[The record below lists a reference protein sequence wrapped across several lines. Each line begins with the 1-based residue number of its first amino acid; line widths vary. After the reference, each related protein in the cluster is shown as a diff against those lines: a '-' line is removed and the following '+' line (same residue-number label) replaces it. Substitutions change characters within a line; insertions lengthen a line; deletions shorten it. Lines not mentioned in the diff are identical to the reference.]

1 MGGGKAEIH
10 ETALVHPGARLGPG
24 VVVGPYSVIEDDV
37 VIGGGTRL
45 MSHVVVHR
53 GVRVGLDN
61 DVRTG
66 AILGMEPQDVKYR
79 GERTELVIGDGNR
92 IGEYCTFSPGTGA
105 GRGETRIGDN
115 NYMMAFVHIGH
126 DCIVGDRT
134 TITQSVSLA
143 GMCIV
148 EDEAVLGGHAGV
160 NQFVRIG
167 RLAMI
172 GSMAKVNKDVP
183 PYVLVDGHPA
193 RVRALNVVGMT
204 RGGVSAERRSE
215 LRKMFRIIF
224 RSKARL
230 DEALQTIETE
240 VPASEERE
248 HMLSFLQE
256 AERGICR

>member
-1 MGGGKAEIH
+1 MGGGNGAIH

-24 VVVGPYSVIEDDV
+24 VVIGPYSIIEDDV
-37 VIGGGTRL
+37 VIDEGTRL
-45 MSHVVVHR
+45 MSHVIVHR
-53 GVRVGLDN
+53 GVRLGRDN

-66 AILGMEPQDVKYR
+66 AILGMEPQDVKYE
-79 GERTELVIGDGNR
+79 GEHTELLIGDGNR
-92 IGEYCTFSPGTGA
+92 IGEYCTFSPGTDA
-105 GRGETRIGDN
+105 GRGETRIGDD
-115 NYMMAFVHIGH
+115 NYIMAFVHIGH
-126 DCIVGDRT
+126 DCIVGDGT

-148 EDEAVLGGHAGV
+148 GDGAVLGGHVGV

-172 GSMAKVNKDVP
+172 GSMSKVNKDVP
-183 PYVLVDGHPA
+183 PYVLADGHPA
-193 RVRALNVVGMT
+193 RVRTLNTVGMT

-224 RSKARL
+224 RSKTRL
-230 DEALQTIETE
+230 DEALQTIESD

-248 HMLSFLQE
+248 HMLSFLRE